1 MKFIFGLMTAIMAQS
16 NISFQSEMGLM
27 NSMESEEGGTFDG
40 GFDINDYVNEQ
51 TNPYFLELAH
61 NISLANGGGAN
72 HRIRGAG
79 RNELAPIDFAELQR
93 KDAMMM
99 TTTRKFKHV
108 AGLVMFLQAVP
119 ILGKYVYYG
128 CYCFSDAQYQLDA
141 GHGKPVDAIDSACK
155 RFHQCYAC
163 VKKDFVE
170 EKQQANCDGTGR
182 SYKFKGIV
190 DPVTQQ
196 KQIVCLNEEGSC
208 KRAICECDKKLA
220 EELSGLEFKW
230 NIVNHQRWGGFDK
243 ESQCSGFGQERSQKF
258 SKPEPFGTGEQRCCG
273 SYPKRFLYTHS
284 GKDGSRRG
292 CCRGQ
297 TFDLNGHLEC
307 CEGNNLVP
315 VGTCLGETTIHES
328 YGKSPFEV

>member
-1 MKFIFGLMTAIMAQS
+1 MKFLFGLLTAVLAQS

-128 CYCFSDAQYQLDA
+128 CYCFSDAQYKLDA

-170 EKQQANCDGTGR
+170 EKQQVKIFLVTNITMSATAIIR
-182 SYKFKGIV
+182 VLVFLTFEFRIIAMAQV
-190 DPVTQQ
+190 DHINSKV
-196 KQIVCLNEEGSC
+196 
-208 KRAICECDKKLA
+208 
-220 EELSGLEFKW
+220 LS
-230 NIVNHQRWGGFDK
+230 IQ
-243 ESQCSGFGQERSQKF
+243 
-258 SKPEPFGTGEQRCCG
+258 
-273 SYPKRFLYTHS
+273 
-284 GKDGSRRG
+284 
-292 CCRGQ
+292 
-297 TFDLNGHLEC
+297 
-307 CEGNNLVP
+307 
-315 VGTCLGETTIHES
+315 
-328 YGKSPFEV
+328 

>member
-1 MKFIFGLMTAIMAQS
+1 MKLICLLLSVIWAQS
-16 NISFQSEMGLM
+16 NVSFQNEMGIM
-27 NSMESEEGGTFDG
+27 SSREDEGGSFDG

-51 TNPYFLELAH
+51 HNPYFLELAH
-61 NISLANGGGAN
+61 NISISQGGAN
-72 HRIRGAG
+72 HRIRGSG

-93 KDAMMM
+93 NDPMMM

-108 AGLVMFLQAVP
+108 AGLIMFLQAVP

-155 RFHQCYAC
+155 RFQQCYAC

-190 DPVTQQ
+190 DPVTGQ
-196 KQIVCLNEEGSC
+196 KQILCLNAEGSC

-230 NIVNHQRWGGFDK
+230 NIVNHQRWGGFNKDN
-243 ESQCSGFGQERSQKF
+243 QCSGFGQQRSQKLDM
-258 SKPEPFGTGEQRCCG
+258 ERQGTGEQRCCG
-273 SYPKRFLYTHS
+273 SYPSRFLYTHS

-307 CEGNNLVP
+307 CEGNKLVP
-315 VGTCLGETTIHES
+315 IGTCLGETTIHES
-328 YGKSPFEV
+328 YGKTLPF

>member
-1 MKFIFGLMTAIMAQS
+1 MTAIMAQS

-27 NSMESEEGGTFDG
+27 NSMEPEEGGTFDG

-170 EKQQANCDGTGR
+170 EKQQVTDASDICHGNMR
-182 SYKFKGIV
+182 KIV
-190 DPVTQQ
+190 DNLLLVTNFNFVTNPLMLRINIERMSPKSNFSNQHT
-196 KQIVCLNEEGSC
+196 KIVT
-208 KRAICECDKKLA
+208 
-220 EELSGLEFKW
+220 
-230 NIVNHQRWGGFDK
+230 NIQ
-243 ESQCSGFGQERSQKF
+243 
-258 SKPEPFGTGEQRCCG
+258 P
-273 SYPKRFLYTHS
+273 L
-284 GKDGSRRG
+284 
-292 CCRGQ
+292 
-297 TFDLNGHLEC
+297 
-307 CEGNNLVP
+307 
-315 VGTCLGETTIHES
+315 
-328 YGKSPFEV
+328 